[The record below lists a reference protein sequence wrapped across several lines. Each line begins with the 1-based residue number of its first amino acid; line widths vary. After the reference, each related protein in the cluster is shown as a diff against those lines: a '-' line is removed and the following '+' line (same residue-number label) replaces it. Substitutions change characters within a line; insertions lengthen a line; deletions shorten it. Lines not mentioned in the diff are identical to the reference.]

1 MTNHIKTFVVYLRFS
16 SVGAKVAINYLSA
29 TQKKRKSTG
38 DNLFYKVLPK
48 YKASFIFIL
57 PLRVSQ
63 IEIQ

>member
-1 MTNHIKTFVVYLRFS
+1 MSPILKYGGKGSNKLFVCD
-16 SVGAKVAINYLSA
+16 
-29 TQKKRKSTG
+29 TKKRKSTG

-48 YKASFIFIL
+48 YKVSLIFIL